1 MQMNFSMV
9 GRSTS
14 VVIDIEDTVKDVVCG
29 SFARSIWGVSVK
41 KGSCR
46 YRDIGMHSGYDV
58 LSVHSETSK
67 IVIHAQVGALCKR
80 RLKMI

>member
-14 VVIDIEDTVKDVVCG
+14 VVIDIEDTVKDVVCR

-46 YRDIGMHSGYDV
+46 CRDIGLHSGYNV
-58 LSVHSETSK
+58 LSLGDEQDRYPRTSWST
-67 IVIHAQVGALCKR
+67 V
-80 RLKMI
+80 